1 MKEIVHMHRDLIEAA
16 KNGERYA
23 QKSLFDLY
31 SKALYNIGMRIL
43 GNSDDAADV
52 TQDVFLEIFKKLDS
66 FEYKST
72 FGAWAKKIM
81 VNRSINHL
89 QRRPMHYDLP
99 EIEKA
104 HVEQDDDNED
114 VAALMMQ
121 LNTSLLELPEGCR
134 VVFTLYYFEG
144 LRHEEIAS
152 HLNISTSTTK
162 SQLSRSKQL
171 LRSSIK
177 QKIEA

>member
-1 MKEIVHMHRDLIEAA
+1 MKKIVHIHRDLIEAA
-16 KNGERYA
+16 QKGERFA

-52 TQDVFLEIFKKLDS
+52 TQEVFLEIFKKLDS
-66 FEYKST
+66 FSYKST

-99 EIEKA
+99 ETETVYQEEHDEK
-104 HVEQDDDNED
+104 ED

-152 HLNISTSTTK
+152 YLDISASTSK
-162 SQLSRSKQL
+162 SQLSRAKQL
-171 LRSSIK
+171 LRASIQ

>member
-16 KNGERYA
+16 KKGERSA

-31 SKALYNIGMRIL
+31 SRALYNIGMRIL
-43 GNSDDAADV
+43 GNADDAADV
-52 TQDVFLEIFKKLDS
+52 TQEVFLEIFKKLDS
-66 FEYKST
+66 FSYKST

-81 VNRSINHL
+81 VNRSINYL
-89 QRRPMHYDLP
+89 QRQPVHYELP
-99 EIEKA
+99 ETEIAQVNNPDES
-104 HVEQDDDNED
+104 ED

-121 LNTSLLELPEGCR
+121 LNTSLLDLPEGCR

-152 HLNISTSTTK
+152 HLDISTSTSK
-162 SQLSRSKQL
+162 SQLSRAKQL
-171 LRSSIK
+171 LRESIT

>member
-16 KNGERYA
+16 KKGERYA

-31 SKALYNIGMRIL
+31 SKAMYNIGMRIL
-43 GNSDDAADV
+43 GNPDDAADV

-66 FEYKST
+66 FSYKST

-99 EIEKA
+99 ETEA
-104 HVEQDDDNED
+104 LHEDQNNENED

-152 HLNISTSTTK
+152 YLNISASTSK
-162 SQLSRSKQL
+162 SQLSRAKQL
-171 LRSSIK
+171 LRTSIT

>member
-1 MKEIVHMHRDLIEAA
+1 MKEIVHIHRDLIEAA
-16 KNGERYA
+16 KKGERFA

-31 SKALYNIGMRIL
+31 SKAMYNIGVRIL
-43 GNSDDAADV
+43 GNTEDAADV
-52 TQDVFLEIFKKLDS
+52 TQDVFVEIFKNLDS

-72 FGAWAKKIM
+72 FGTWVKKIM

-89 QRRPMHYDLP
+89 NRRTVYYDLP
-99 EIEKA
+99 ESE
-104 HVEQDDDNED
+104 VYENDEQDTED
-114 VAALMMQ
+114 VDALMMQ
-121 LNTSLLELPEGCR
+121 LNTSLAEIPEGCR

-144 LRHEEIAS
+144 LMHEEIAS
-152 HLNISTSTTK
+152 YLDITVSTSK

-171 LRSSIK
+171 LKGLIT

>member
-31 SKALYNIGMRIL
+31 SKALYNVGIRIL

-66 FEYKST
+66 FSYKST

-99 EIEKA
+99 ETEA
-104 HVEQDDDNED
+104 THVENNDDQED

-144 LRHEEIAS
+144 LTHEEIAS
-152 HLNISTSTTK
+152 YLDISTSTTK
-162 SQLSRSKQL
+162 SQLSRARKL
-171 LRSSIK
+171 LKTSIT

>member
-16 KNGERYA
+16 KKGERYA

-43 GNSDDAADV
+43 GNPDDAADV
-52 TQDVFLEIFKKLDS
+52 TQDVFLEIFKKLES
-66 FEYKST
+66 FQYKST
-72 FGAWAKKIM
+72 FGAWSKKIM

-89 QRRPMHYDLP
+89 QRRPVHYDLP
-99 EIEKA
+99 E
-104 HVEQDDDNED
+104 VEQPYEEQFEEQDD

-121 LNTSLLELPEGCR
+121 LNTSLMELPEGCR

-144 LRHEEIAS
+144 LSHEEIAS
-152 HLNISTSTTK
+152 HLDITTSTTK
-162 SQLSRSKQL
+162 SQLSRAKQL
-171 LRSSIK
+171 LRASIQ